1 MHLRTLQHLKTL
13 TNLRSNSLGKNI
25 SDTTKMMSGVP
36 LHPQDVSQLL
46 IGEKILMLRLPNAGG
61 MPFDLREA
69 VAAKP
74 TILIFYRGG

>member
-1 MHLRTLQHLKTL
+1 
-13 TNLRSNSLGKNI
+13 
-25 SDTTKMMSGVP
+25 MMSGVP